1 MYLYLINMNTPIKSA
16 NELFG
21 NQLILAKL
29 FKEQKRLR
37 KLEKNRAEKR
47 RAKDKLNQEQNKNL
61 NN

>member
-1 MYLYLINMNTPIKSA
+1 MNTPIK
-16 NELFG
+16 NVDEMFG